1 MPDAPLRDRSDQPMY
16 LTDAFVAAGTRF
28 TVLAF
33 ANGASTDVPDD
44 VSVISIGDGGFAD
57 PAGLLAARYE
67 AAPGSAYLLRPDG
80 YVAARFRHPTRAAL
94 EAALARASALN

>member
-1 MPDAPLRDRSDQPMY
+1 MPDAPLRDRSGQSTY

-33 ANGASTDVPDD
+33 ANGAAPDVPND
-44 VSVISIGDGGFAD
+44 VGVIRIGGGDFTDA
-57 PAGLLAARYE
+57 AGLLDARYD

-80 YVAARFRHPTRAAL
+80 YIAARFRHPTRAAL
-94 EAALARASALN
+94 EAALARASGLN